1 MILSRRHGFLF
12 VHIPK
17 TAGTAMHV
25 ALSAHADPPIRTGLR
40 RLSRHLPLVEAAGQ
54 AHFRIHDT
62 AAFIRAKL
70 SPPVW
75 DGFLSFAVVRN
86 PYDHAVSHY
95 EYMKQFR
102 TRRVAERV
110 GAMDFAAFL
119 AWRVRPKL
127 DRRVFLTLPSQS
139 HFVTD
144 GAGRLLVNRILHFE
158 TLADDAAALFAELGL
173 PDPQL
178 QRLNPTRSRAEGRS
192 FADYYD
198 DRTKAMVEAL
208 YGADFERFGYRRS
221 L

>member
-1 MILSRRHGFLF
+1 MILSTRHRFLF

-25 ALSAHADPPIRTGLR
+25 ALAAHADPQPRPLLR
-40 RLSRHLPLVEAAGQ
+40 RLSRHLPVVEAPGH

-62 AAFIRAKL
+62 AARIRAKL

-75 DGFLSFAVVRN
+75 DRFLSFAVVRH

-102 TRRVAERV
+102 TRRIADQVR
-110 GAMDFAAFL
+110 AMGFEEFL
-119 AWRVRPKL
+119 AWRIRPKL
-127 DRRVFLTLPSQS
+127 DHRVFLTLPSQS

-144 GAGRLLVNRILHFE
+144 GTGTLLVSRILHFE
-158 TLADDAAALFAELGL
+158 TLADEAAPLFAELGL

-178 QRLNPTRSRAEGRS
+178 QRLNPTRNRNDGRS
-192 FADYYD
+192 FYDYYD
-198 DRTKAMVEAL
+198 ATTKAMVEAI
-208 YGADFERFGYRRS
+208 YRPDFERFGYTRD

>member
-1 MILSRRHGFLF
+1 VILSSRHRFLF

-25 ALSAHADPPIRTGLR
+25 ALTAYADPQSRPLLR
-40 RLSRHLPLVEAAGQ
+40 RLSRHLPVVEAPGQ

-62 AAFIRAKL
+62 AARIRAKL
-70 SPPVW
+70 SPAVW

-102 TRRVAERV
+102 TRRIAERV
-110 GAMDFAAFL
+110 RAMGFEEFL
-119 AWRVRPKL
+119 AWRIKPKL
-127 DRRVFLTLPSQS
+127 DQRVFLTLPSQS

-144 GAGRLLVNRILHFE
+144 AKGALLVNRILHFE
-158 TLADDAAALFAELGL
+158 TLAEETAALFADLGL

-178 QRLNPTRSRAEGRS
+178 KRLNPTHSRADGRS
-192 FADYYD
+192 YADYY
-198 DRTKAMVEAL
+198 TPTTQTMVETI
-208 YGADFERFGYRRS
+208 YGADFERFGYQRG